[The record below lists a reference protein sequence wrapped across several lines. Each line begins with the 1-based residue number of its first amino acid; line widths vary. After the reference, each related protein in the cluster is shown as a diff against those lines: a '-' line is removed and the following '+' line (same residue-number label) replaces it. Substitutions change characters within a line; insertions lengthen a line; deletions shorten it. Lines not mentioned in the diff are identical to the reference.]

1 MIGRGE
7 MYEELEKIAFGLQQG
22 DGICHFI
29 LHCANYMDEDA
40 TDQAKTAII
49 TKRQENAFSD
59 SYSAWEKETSVW
71 VDTVLWNAIDITG
84 EKCE

>member
-1 MIGRGE
+1 
-7 MYEELEKIAFGLQQG
+7 
-22 DGICHFI
+22 
-29 LHCANYMDEDA
+29 MDEDA